1 MHNLIVF
8 DLDGTLAPIGK
19 GMLEE
24 DCRKLRELEASGYRI
39 AICSGKPT
47 FYLCG
52 FLRQIGLKNPILV
65 GENGSAIQY
74 GVELPPKRFYTCP
87 HSKRAVEQL
96 RRMKERIE
104 KACGD
109 RVWFQPNEV
118 ELTPFPQDAQS
129 FERIQELI
137 DTHPDELDE
146 LLVYRQVDCFDF
158 IPKNINKAAGLTYL
172 AELEGLSRT
181 DFIAVGDGIN
191 DVPMFEFADVS
202 IGIGA
207 NLKYKTTHAFEKIGD
222 ALDYLQKECEEQ

>member
-1 MHNLIVF
+1 MLHKLIVF

-52 FLRQIGLKNPILV
+52 FLRQIGLQDPILV
-65 GENGSAIQY
+65 GENGSVIQY
-74 GVELPPKRFYTCP
+74 GVELPPKRFYTSP

-96 RRMKERIE
+96 RRMKERIVN
-104 KACGD
+104 ACGD
-109 RVWFQPNEV
+109 RVWFQPNEI

-158 IPKNINKAAGLTYL
+158 IPKNINKAAGLAYL

-181 DFIAVGDGIN
+181 DFIVVGDGIN

-202 IGIGA
+202 IGIGG
-207 NLKYKTTHAFEKIGD
+207 NLKYMTTHSFEKIG
-222 ALDYLQKECEEQ
+222 E